1 MFDQDF
7 TIAPRSQTNYA
18 FWVYSSPCILHIE
31 LSATEEVMVG
41 IMNETE
47 AMKWLNGESAYG
59 YWYENI
65 ENLDL
70 YRTINGFDTWYIFIN
85 NRYSDLS
92 SSSGHLKVTKVNE
105 NPESAVMFDQEF
117 TLGPYEDVNYVF
129 WVYSSPCI
137 LHIELNS
144 TSTLKLLIFNESEA
158 LKWFNGESA
167 TGYIFN
173 YIDNLDL
180 YHTLNEYDNWYIVL
194 SNGYNAVS
202 STSGHI
208 KISKVA
214 DRPTSGVMFDTD
226 YYLGP
231 KTTESYTFWVYSS
244 PCILHIEL
252 SSTGNLQIL
261 ILNKE
266 NAIKWANGDSVTGYK
281 YHATSYLDYYQ
292 ILDTYETWYL
302 IIESESSMDAITGH
316 LKVTKETE
324 FQGPS
329 IDQPKDMTY
338 EEGEV
343 GNIIW
348 WNAVD
353 DNPSTYTVTKDGV
366 EIYSKPWD
374 GSSIGIS
381 VDGLS
386 AGEYVYIITVIDEN
400 GNYAS
405 DTVVVTVEEK
415 TTIVTTD
422 SDPTT
427 SNSPTLEPNISPGMT
442 FMSLWYILIFYIGY
456 HTLKRIK

>member
-1 MFDQDF
+1 MQ
-7 TIAPRSQTNYA
+7 
-18 FWVYSSPCILHIE
+18 
-31 LSATEEVMVG
+31 
-41 IMNETE
+41 
-47 AMKWLNGESAYG
+47 
-59 YWYENI
+59 
-65 ENLDL
+65 
-70 YRTINGFDTWYIFIN
+70 
-85 NRYSDLS
+85 
-92 SSSGHLKVTKVNE
+92 
-105 NPESAVMFDQEF
+105 
-117 TLGPYEDVNYVF
+117 
-129 WVYSSPCI
+129 
-137 LHIELNS
+137 
-144 TSTLKLLIFNESEA
+144 
-158 LKWFNGESA
+158 
-167 TGYIFN
+167 
-173 YIDNLDL
+173 
-180 YHTLNEYDNWYIVL
+180 
-194 SNGYNAVS
+194 
-202 STSGHI
+202 
-208 KISKVA
+208 
-214 DRPTSGVMFDTD
+214 
-226 YYLGP
+226 
-231 KTTESYTFWVYSS
+231 
-244 PCILHIEL
+244 
-252 SSTGNLQIL
+252 
-261 ILNKE
+261 
-266 NAIKWANGDSVTGYK
+266 
-281 YHATSYLDYYQ
+281 
-292 ILDTYETWYL
+292 
-302 IIESESSMDAITGH
+302 
-316 LKVTKETE
+316 

-456 HTLKRIK
+456 HTLKRRK